1 VHKELT
7 DAGEVAK
14 VLSGISKN
22 DDSALTGLFALTP
35 AQMSLLSSVLGLLFI
50 EGLDLDQQNSLGN
63 FIIGIGSS
71 ILVAAA
77 QGQLIEAHADPA
89 AVMQRQI
96 QALKK
101 QVDALQ
107 KKIGRS

>member
-1 VHKELT
+1 MRKELT
-7 DAGEVAK
+7 DGGEVAK

-35 AQMSLLSSVLGLLFI
+35 AQMSLLSSMLGLLFI

-63 FIIGIGSS
+63 FIVGIGTS

-77 QGQLIEAHADPA
+77 QGSLIEANTDPT

-96 QALKK
+96 QSLKK
-101 QVDALQ
+101 QMDALQ
-107 KKIGRS
+107 RKIDRR